1 MGKDRNEERNEEEKK
16 RSRDQRKING
26 EKKKLCGFLE
36 ERKCSILNANVKGDE
51 ECEWTYTGG

>member
-1 MGKDRNEERNEEEKK
+1 MGKNRNEERNEEEKK

-26 EKKKLCGFLE
+26 EKKIVWISKRDKMLDLKW
-36 ERKCSILNANVKGDE
+36 KCDE